1 MLLFMGLIFLGVHF
15 YIISRYTTLIQESES
30 NLKSSVIQ
38 SLVRERL
45 VAHHYQEALI
55 IEKVASDPLFRNAFI
70 TEDRQDVQRQLKA
83 AVSKSAI
90 LMSRLDILEMRALDS
105 DYNLL
110 GVWRSD
116 RQEPIL
122 TGEILSLQKRMP
134 RAERL
139 KIQSHFIT
147 SEAGNPVHILIL
159 PIGAVRNY
167 GFLVFMT
174 SPLASLEGM
183 GEFINAE
190 VEVFSPTGEK
200 LIASNP
206 GAADYD
212 PQAVDTASEMA
223 TIEIP
228 ISLVEGERFLNI
240 VARYNNKAA
249 SDQQNNLH
257 SFSILTALLGALVSF
272 YIVSY
277 ILNIS
282 MFHRIREISHTMAKI
297 VRGRTNVRL
306 PAAQDDELSMI
317 REQLARVVAHEAEK
331 NRLHNEL
338 VIARK
343 EAEISNMAKSEF
355 LANMSHELRTPL
367 NAIIGFS
374 ELMTCDYMTTDIEGK
389 YKEYA
394 HDIRDSGVHLLNI
407 INDILDLSKIESG
420 SMVLTV
426 EEADIQEIV
435 ERSVRLVTVAA
446 ESKNISIA
454 NNLPDG
460 LPVIF
465 VDSRMVQ
472 QMLINILTN
481 AVKFTPD
488 GGNIVVNAGVEDDG
502 TFRVAVS
509 DNGVG
514 IEEDYLENVLA
525 PFSQV
530 DGSYTREQEG
540 TGLGLALVKAFIELH
555 GGKLS
560 LESAW
565 GVGTTVFLDFPE
577 SCLSPNDNNAEVE
590 AEAADLHLARGG
602 VK

>member
-228 ISLVEGERFLNI
+228 ISLVESERFLNI

-343 EAEISNMAKSEF
+343 DAEISNMAKSEF

-407 INDILDLSKIESG
+407 INDILDLSKIEAG

>member
-331 NRLHNEL
+331 NRLHHEL

-343 EAEISNMAKSEF
+343 DAEISNMAKSEF

>member
-249 SDQQNNLH
+249 LDQQNNLH